1 MKRSKQSNTDLPNTI
16 TTFQPNMMH
25 RLTTRS
31 KILLALCITVLLLPP
46 SCTARKLLPSPTTNS
61 CSDNSSY
68 RFNDAPSK
76 DCKWVAEKA
85 TKRCDKKDS
94 NLDSVRDQCPKSCN
108 SCNTSNVV
116 KRNIGQFCSV
126 DSDCKSW
133 SCQENT
139 CFASP
144 ECKALKHQ
152 PGQEFDK
159 DLLVIVF
166 VGSGFT
172 DLPSWRMSVAKT
184 FYSFNEFEFFSYSN
198 PRYIALYVDELD
210 TDSYC
215 NFQCEGVETLL
226 CCDLSRMRSAT
237 KKCLPPGINV
247 NTVVIENSKE
257 YGGGGYRYANMAT
270 TSIHELGPKVA
281 VHELGHSL
289 FELGDEYTTTQ
300 FGDTAPNCATDGCP
314 KWADLDEHVGGGLCS
329 TKGCRNGDF
338 FVPGVTFMQYLN
350 EPFGEVNTRYTCCTF
365 LALTGGTPTYC
376 DRFEFGPGLLD
387 YCKNDYQG
395 YGQIYDIENNLG
407 AFAEEAIPGKYV
419 LVAEAAVLLL
429 NMTDDSFFYDSDM
442 EGEGP
447 KLFIRRNRY
456 GDYSSLDSVIKAGV
470 SDVKQLK
477 IEFDSGTERY
487 LYFDQSERVDMPPN
501 NGSESVS
508 IDFIDV
514 QLQLLE
520 VVVDARDGI
529 VIDIDFQD
537 VEITWWLLIKVWIA
551 ERWEAFKNIF
561 TKSDSQSSE
570 TFPSSTST

>member
-1 MKRSKQSNTDLPNTI
+1 MKHSKPSNADLPITI
-16 TTFQPNMMH
+16 STFQSNMMH
-25 RLTTRS
+25 RFTTRTN
-31 KILLALCITVLLLPP
+31 ILLAFCITVLLLPP
-46 SCTARKLLPSPTTNS
+46 SCTARKLLPSSPTTNS
-61 CSDNSSY
+61 CSDNNSY
-68 RFNDAPSK
+68 RFNDTPSK

-85 TKRCDKKDS
+85 TKRCKKKDS
-94 NLDSVRDQCPKSCN
+94 HLDFVRDQCPKTCN
-108 SCNTSNVV
+108 SCTSSVV

-126 DSDCKSW
+126 DSDCESW

-139 CFASP
+139 CYASP
-144 ECKALKHQ
+144 ECKALKHH

-184 FYSFNEFEFFSYSN
+184 FYSFNEFEFFSYAN
-198 PRYIALYVDELD
+198 PRYVALYVDELD

-215 NFQCEGVETLL
+215 DFKCEGVETLL

-289 FELGDEYTTTQ
+289 FELADEYVATQ
-300 FGDTAPNCATDGCP
+300 FGNTSPNCATDGCS
-314 KWADLDEHVGGGLCS
+314 KWADLDEHLGGGLCS

-395 YGQIYDIENNLG
+395 YGQIYDIEDNLR

-419 LVAEAAVLLL
+419 LVSEAAVLLL
-429 NMTDDSFFYDSDM
+429 NMTDDSFSYDSDM

-447 KLFIRRNRY
+447 KLFIRRKRY
-456 GDYSSLDSVIKAGV
+456 GDYSSLGSVIKAGV
-470 SDVKQLK
+470 SNVKQLK

-508 IDFIDV
+508 IDSIDV

-537 VEITWWLLIKVWIA
+537 VEITWWLLIEVWIA
-551 ERWEAFKNIF
+551 ERWEAFKNLF
-561 TKSDSQSSE
+561 TKRDSQSTE
-570 TFPSSTST
+570 TFPSST